1 MIYSNIIRKRIRF
14 QVEHIFGKLI
24 VLVVVLFKFTDTI
37 FAGEIRLKEEISQ
50 DEEEYFLSMI
60 KIFSTWSMLIFCL
73 HERACRFLLCA
84 SVDVA
89 ALAWP
94 KIA

>member
-14 QVEHIFGKLI
+14 QLEHIFGKLI

-37 FAGEIRLKEEISQ
+37 FAGEIRLREEISQ

-60 KIFSTWSMLIFCL
+60 F
-73 HERACRFLLCA
+73 
-84 SVDVA
+84 
-89 ALAWP
+89 
-94 KIA
+94 